1 MFGNWQFPLLA
12 NFKFDVF
19 WNAASFGEMEPEIVT
34 NYLSYISGNFSWA
47 YLMQAR
53 NGKESSAESGVV
65 KPILFAGY
73 SRMMGSHYALMRE
86 EDAYDAHRRV
96 SQTGGYFQA
105 VWQNTVQ

>member
-1 MFGNWQFPLLA
+1 
-12 NFKFDVF
+12 
-19 WNAASFGEMEPEIVT
+19 MEPEIVS
-34 NYLSYISGNFSWA
+34 NYLSYIKGNFSWA

-65 KPILFAGY
+65 KPILFGDY
-73 SRMMGSHYALMRE
+73 SSMLGSSYSLVRA

-105 VWQNTVQ
+105 VWQNTDK